1 MNILVVAA
9 LAHFVP
15 SFGSLGPIPGEERFA
30 NTLPADELTGQGT
43 AGLGFGQIDEDYF
56 LQLRL
61 RTEFSVGKVGVG
73 LQIPLN
79 LRVWDREPDD
89 DDVIR
94 DEDYNRVVD
103 YLRVIRYLRYGQ
115 KRDPLYF
122 RIGELATQLGH
133 GTIMSRYVNNLD
145 LNTYRL
151 GLELDVNTD
160 YGGAETMVGD
170 FGSVFQDN
178 NGSRLVGL
186 RGYVKPVSFAD
197 PESPYNIFAVGM
209 SYVADLNAPR
219 LVQVAAQGD
228 GSFQPVVE
236 DDSLVAEE
244 DGNQEVFGID
254 AEVELLNTDLL
265 TIIPYTDLNWIG
277 GGGWGWHLG
286 TLITFKFPLL
296 INFQMPVRLEYRRF
310 KNNYRP
316 IYFSSFYEIERFDYL
331 AEDTSVA
338 RDATNPADASR
349 PTPKSEFIR
358 ALSDDEGLNGYYADA
373 AFDLIGILQ
382 LGAIYED
389 YEGGD
394 PNVAVYLNVPALQ
407 VVQFKAFYTKTGIE
421 DLDDLVS
428 LDDRSYAVAEGR
440 FGVPAPLFL
449 VGRFTRQWV
458 LDSTEGEY
466 DSVDAWNVGLEV
478 AFTF

>member
-1 MNILVVAA
+1 MNMLVVAA
-9 LAHFVP
+9 LGQLMP
-15 SFGSLGPIPGEERFA
+15 GFGSLGPIPGEERFA
-30 NTLPADELTGQGT
+30 NTLPADELTGAGT

-228 GSFQPVVE
+228 GSFQPVVQ

-254 AEVELLNTDLL
+254 AEVELLNTDL
-265 TIIPYTDLNWIG
+265 
-277 GGGWGWHLG
+277 
-286 TLITFKFPLL
+286 
-296 INFQMPVRLEYRRF
+296 
-310 KNNYRP
+310 
-316 IYFSSFYEIERFDYL
+316 
-331 AEDTSVA
+331 
-338 RDATNPADASR
+338 
-349 PTPKSEFIR
+349 
-358 ALSDDEGLNGYYADA
+358 
-373 AFDLIGILQ
+373 
-382 LGAIYED
+382 
-389 YEGGD
+389 
-394 PNVAVYLNVPALQ
+394 
-407 VVQFKAFYTKTGIE
+407 
-421 DLDDLVS
+421 
-428 LDDRSYAVAEGR
+428 
-440 FGVPAPLFL
+440 
-449 VGRFTRQWV
+449 
-458 LDSTEGEY
+458 
-466 DSVDAWNVGLEV
+466 
-478 AFTF
+478 